1 MDTGERSS
9 QTESA
14 RGRTLSRAGWLTMGA
29 AAAVAVAATVLFPR
43 SGGDRPAIAALALIG
58 TVIAAAMT
66 AAVYAIVRRDLR
78 LPARVAASFAAAFG
92 LIAIVKF
99 VLAPHGLYEVNAVRA
114 LEDAF
119 GTVADPAGAALT
131 AAAVFGLYAGVY
143 AVLYRVWQR
152 RAPAR
157 TRRVR
162 RTVAIVFLIV
172 IPLVVLTG
180 AWIIL
185 FVILLAP
192 LQYLDFVFTSGVAG
206 LIALVLAIAATLIGW
221 TFRRLAVSPQLLADV
236 GAVISLFWL
245 GFAFL
250 ALYHVLWIVYVLVLA
265 SIWPLRTVVPK

>member
-9 QTESA
+9 QTESP
-14 RGRTLSRAGWLTMGA
+14 RGRTLSRAGWLTMAA
-29 AAAVAVAATVLFPR
+29 AAAVAIAATVLFPR

-78 LPARVAASFAAAFG
+78 LPARLAASFAAAFG

-152 RAPAR
+152 RAPGR

-162 RTVAIVFLIV
+162 RTVAIVFLIGV
-172 IPLVVLTG
+172 PLIVLTG

-185 FVILLAP
+185 FVVLLAP
-192 LQYLDFVFTSGVAG
+192 LQYLDFVLTSGVAG
-206 LIALVLAIAATLIGW
+206 LIAVVLAIAATLIGW
-221 TFRRLAVSPQLLADV
+221 TFRRIAVSPQLLADL
-236 GAVISLFWL
+236 GAVVSLFWL

>member
-1 MDTGERSS
+1 
-9 QTESA
+9 
-14 RGRTLSRAGWLTMGA
+14 MGA
-29 AAAVAVAATVLFPR
+29 AAAAAIVATVLFPR
-43 SGGDRPAIAALALIG
+43 SGGDRPAIASLALIG
-58 TVIAAAMT
+58 TVIAVAMT
-66 AAVYAIVRRDLR
+66 AAVYVIVRRELR
-78 LPARVAASFAAAFG
+78 LPARIAASFAAAFG

-119 GTVADPAGAALT
+119 GTVADPGGAVLT

-152 RAPAR
+152 RAPGR

-206 LIALVLAIAATLIGW
+206 LVALVLAIAATLIGW
-221 TFRRLAVSPQLLADV
+221 TFRRIAVSPQLLADV
-236 GAVISLFWL
+236 GAVVSLFWL

-250 ALYHVLWIVYVLVLA
+250 ALYHVLWIAYVLVLA

>member
-1 MDTGERSS
+1 MDPGERSS
-9 QTESA
+9 QTESV
-14 RGRTLSRAGWLTMGA
+14 RGQTLSRAGWLTTAA
-29 AAAVAVAATVLFPR
+29 AAAVAIVATVLFPR
-43 SGGDRPAIAALALIG
+43 SGGDRPTIAALALIA

-66 AAVYAIVRRDLR
+66 AAMYAIVRRELR
-78 LPARVAASFAAAFG
+78 LPARIAASFAAAFG

-119 GTVADPAGAALT
+119 GTVADPTGAALT

-152 RAPAR
+152 RAPGR

-162 RTVAIVFLIV
+162 RTVAIVFLIG

-185 FVILLAP
+185 FFVLLAP

-221 TFRRLAVSPQLLADV
+221 TFRRIALSPQLLADV

-250 ALYHVLWIVYVLVLA
+250 ALYHVLWIAYVLVLA